1 MGNVTWCLGI
11 ELVPGV
17 LQHCV
22 QYVVPHT
29 SDKGGHDGVGYILV
43 HKDPAGR
50 GECCFLFNNRGMQV
64 LIGTRCV

>member
-22 QYVVPHT
+22 QYVMPHT
-29 SDKGGHDGVGYILV
+29 SDREDMMVLDTV
-43 HKDPAGR
+43 LCTRTAGR
-50 GECCFLFNNRGMQV
+50 GERWFLFNNRGMQV
-64 LIGTRCV
+64 LIETRCV